1 MVIGICRIEMFFPN
15 LQSLKDKRRVL
26 KSILAKLRQ
35 KYNVSIAEIDD
46 HEKWQKTTL
55 AAACV
60 SNDSGFVNRILDR
73 IVKELE
79 NEKEGYLIGYKV
91 EII

>member
-1 MVIGICRIEMFFPN
+1 MVIGICTIEMFFPN
-15 LQSLKDKRRVL
+15 LQSLKEKRRVL
-26 KSILAKLRQ
+26 KSMLAKLRQ
-35 KYNVSIAEIDD
+35 KYNVSVAEIDD
-46 HEKWQKTTL
+46 HDKWQKTTL

-60 SNDSGFVNRILDR
+60 SNDSGFIYGVLNR

-79 NEKEGYLIGYKV
+79 NEKEGYLINYNV

>member
-1 MVIGICRIEMFFPN
+1 MIIGICRVEMFFPN

-26 KSILAKLRQ
+26 KSILSKLRQ

-46 HEKWQKTTL
+46 HDKWQKTTL
-55 AAACV
+55 AAVCV
-60 SNDSGFVNRILDR
+60 SNNSGFANRILDR